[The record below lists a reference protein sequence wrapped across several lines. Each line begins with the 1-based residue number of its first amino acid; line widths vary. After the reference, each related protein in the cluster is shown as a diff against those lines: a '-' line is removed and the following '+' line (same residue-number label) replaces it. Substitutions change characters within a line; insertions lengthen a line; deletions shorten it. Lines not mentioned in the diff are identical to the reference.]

1 MAGKGLQTFTIQES
15 QNIVLGQLGSVF
27 LDTATAIA
35 PPANHAFVAI
45 TFLADTTLHATGGLV
60 AEDSSL
66 YPNTAA
72 AAHNF
77 GAGSATTLEGE
88 GGGLVDASN
97 TFPKGVTIYG
107 RWTSVIKND
116 TGRAIFY
123 FGK

>member
-15 QNIVLGQLGSVF
+15 QNIVLGQLGSIF

-45 TFLADTTLHATGGLV
+45 TFLADTTLAASGGLV

-72 AAHNF
+72 AAHDL
-77 GAGSATTLEGE
+77 GSGSATTLEGE
-88 GGGLVDASN
+88 GGIQVDASN
-97 TFPKGVTIYG
+97 TFPKGITIYG
-107 RWTSVIKND
+107 RWTGIKIV
-116 TGRAIFY
+116 TSGLLIAYIA
-123 FGK
+123 K

>member
-45 TFLADTTLHATGGLV
+45 TFLADTTLAASGGLV

-72 AAHNF
+72 AAHDL
-77 GAGSATTLEGE
+77 GSGSATTLEGE
-88 GGGLVDASN
+88 GGIQVDASN
-97 TFPKGVTIYG
+97 TFPKGITIYG
-107 RWTSVIKND
+107 RWTGIKIV
-116 TGRAIFY
+116 TSGLLIAYIA
-123 FGK
+123 K

>member
-72 AAHNF
+72 AAHNL

-88 GGGLVDASN
+88 GGVIVDASN

-107 RWTSVIKND
+107 RWTGIKI
-116 TGRAIFY
+116 TSSGLLIAYIA
-123 FGK
+123 K

>member
-45 TFLADTTLHATGGLV
+45 TFLDDTTLHATGGLI
-60 AEDSSL
+60 AENSSL

-72 AAHNF
+72 AAHNL
-77 GAGSATTLEGE
+77 GAGLATTLEGE
-88 GGGLVDASN
+88 GGLIVDGSN

-107 RWTSVIKND
+107 RWTGIKIV
-116 TGRAIFY
+116 TSGLLIAYIA
-123 FGK
+123 K